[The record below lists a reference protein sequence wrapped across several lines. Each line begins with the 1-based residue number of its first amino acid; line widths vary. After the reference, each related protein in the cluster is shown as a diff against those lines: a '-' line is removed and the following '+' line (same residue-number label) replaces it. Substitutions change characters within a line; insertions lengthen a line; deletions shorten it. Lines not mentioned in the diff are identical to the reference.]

1 MTKALCLQG
10 GGAKGA
16 FQAGAL
22 KALNERGYRF
32 DCVVGAS
39 VGALN
44 AALYALGKTDEM
56 YSLWESSDYSD
67 LFPEEIRLFGENMT
81 GLSFLL
87 AALRVIGSGM
97 DTTRLRALV
106 EEHVDEDALRAS
118 PVRFGLVTVR
128 DGETRTL
135 CKKFIEDIPKGQ
147 LVDYLMASMALPF
160 FKKVE
165 IDGVRYLDGG
175 MLDNLPIGMLAEA
188 GYKDITAIRL
198 GGDIRY
204 AVDDPD
210 LKIRYIDPSDRPGS
224 TMGFKNEEVRRGL
237 YLGYYDMQR
246 ELDGLLGERYYIQPF
261 GRSDIHRFL
270 KARAPFLS
278 EALASFGEKATGTV
292 REDARKFAS
301 RLASLFEKGGISE
314 TKAWTFFMECLA
326 LLCDLPRW
334 HVYRFDEM
342 LDEIAERFD
351 EKKDFAES
359 ELAEKILPIARMLFK
374 EWKKN
379 G

>member
-1 MTKALCLQG
+1 MKKALCLQG

-22 KALNERGYRF
+22 KALTERGYHF

-44 AALYALGKTDEM
+44 AALYALGQTDKM
-56 YSLWESSDYSD
+56 YSLWEQSDYSE

-87 AALRVIGSGM
+87 AALRVVGSGI
-97 DTTRLRALV
+97 DTARLRELV
-106 EEHVDEDALRAS
+106 RKNVDEDALRAS
-118 PVRFGLVTVR
+118 PIRFGLVTVR

-135 CKKFIEDIPKGQ
+135 CKKFIEDIPKGRV
-147 LVDYLMASMALPF
+147 VDYLMASMALPF
-160 FKKVE
+160 FKQVE

-204 AVDDPD
+204 ASEDPD

-224 TMGFKNEEVRRGL
+224 TMGFKNAEVRRGL

-246 ELDGLLGERYYIQPF
+246 ELDGLLGERYYLQPF
-261 GRSDIHRFL
+261 GRADIHRML
-270 KARAPFLS
+270 KEHPAFLS
-278 EALASFGEKATGTV
+278 EALAFFGEKPKGSV
-292 REDARKFAS
+292 REDARTLAS
-301 RLASLFEKGGISE
+301 RLSAVFDKEGASEAK
-314 TKAWTFFMECLA
+314 TWTFVTEWLA
-326 LLCDLPRW
+326 TTFHLPRW
-334 HVYRFDEM
+334 HVYRFDEI
-342 LDEIAERFD
+342 LSETAKVFD
-351 EKKDFAES
+351 KNDPAAES
-359 ELAEKILPIARMLFK
+359 EIGSKLFPVANMLFK
-374 EWKKN
+374 ELKN